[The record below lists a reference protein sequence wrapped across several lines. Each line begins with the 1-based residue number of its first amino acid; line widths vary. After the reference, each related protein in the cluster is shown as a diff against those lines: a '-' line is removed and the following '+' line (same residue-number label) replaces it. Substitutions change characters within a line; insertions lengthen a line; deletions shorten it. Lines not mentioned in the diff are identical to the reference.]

1 MAISAKSHV
10 FYVTTKRADHVRD
23 TADQIIAVSAS
34 VTKTA
39 GTITTVSSVGGFW
52 AFLINHQQPILILCA
67 IVGAIITIISA
78 IVNAYAHKRRDA
90 REQLEHSK
98 RMAVMDYQ
106 LSLYDTRPRLRVF
119 GDAE

>member
-1 MAISAKSHV
+1 MAISVKSHV

-78 IVNAYAHKRRDA
+78 IVNAYAHKRRDH
-90 REQLEHSK
+90 REEIEHQK
-98 RMAVMDYQ
+98 RIAVMDYQ
-106 LSLYDTRPRLRVF
+106 IEQLSQKRRAD
-119 GDAE
+119 DN